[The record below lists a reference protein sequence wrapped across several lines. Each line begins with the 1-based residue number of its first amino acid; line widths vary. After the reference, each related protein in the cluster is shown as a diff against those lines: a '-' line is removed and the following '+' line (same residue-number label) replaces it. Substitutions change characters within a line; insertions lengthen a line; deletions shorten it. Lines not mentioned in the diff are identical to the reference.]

1 MKVVF
6 DPPMAACAVS
16 EGCGRERP
24 GGDIGSLFGLDLV
37 AALDAAL
44 DHGDGGELGETGCA
58 RIGALR
64 GVPVDDMGDRVRTSM
79 RPWSLPTVSIC
90 STSRDGAVWKS
101 LLIW

>member
-64 GVPVDDMGDRVRTSM
+64 GVPVDDMGDRMGANLNAAVG
-79 RPWSLPTVSIC
+79 SLPTVSIC
-90 STSRDGAVWKS
+90 STSRDGAVWK
-101 LLIW
+101 